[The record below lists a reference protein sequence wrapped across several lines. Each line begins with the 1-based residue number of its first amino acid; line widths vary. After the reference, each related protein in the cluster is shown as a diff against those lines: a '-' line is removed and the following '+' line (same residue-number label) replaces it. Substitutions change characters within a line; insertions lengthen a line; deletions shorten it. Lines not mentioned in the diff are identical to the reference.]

1 VTGKT
6 VTVGSSV
13 GLHARPAA
21 QIAQAAAN
29 YNEEITLTL
38 PGKSPAHAG
47 SSLMIMMLGATNSD
61 TITVASDDP
70 AAVEAI
76 TALIGSELDTA

>member
-1 VTGKT
+1 MTSKT

-21 QIAQAAAN
+21 QIAQAAAD
-29 YNEEITLTL
+29 YDEEITLTI
-38 PGKSPAHAG
+38 PGKPPAAAD
-47 SSLMIMMLGATNSD
+47 SSLMIMMLGATHGD

-76 TALIGSELDTA
+76 TALIGSELDVA